1 MAFHQKSLEDQV
13 IVLTGASS
21 GIGLVTARMAARRG
35 AKLVLAARN
44 QDALRELAAEINTSG
59 GQAVDVV
66 ADVGRLEDV
75 ERIAQTAIDRFG
87 GFDTWVNDAG
97 VSLFGKLVD
106 TSIPDM
112 HRLFETNFW
121 GAVYGSLA
129 AVRHLRS
136 RGGTLINVG
145 SVFSD
150 RATPVQSI
158 YSASKH
164 AMKGF
169 TDALRMELEADDLP
183 IQVTL
188 VKPGRIDT
196 PYGEHARSYQAEQ
209 PSHRGMVYPPESV
222 AEAILYCAEHR
233 RRDMYVGSQARL
245 AAMLGAVAPRLTD
258 IIMEKTQFK
267 AHKSDRP
274 SRGPDDNA
282 LYHAGYGMH
291 ERGEHLGWMRTTSL
305 YTKATTHPAWAGLAL
320 AGLVVGAAALG
331 RRRS

>member
-1 MAFHQKSLEDQV
+1 MTFHPKPLNEQV

-21 GIGLVTARMAARRG
+21 GIGLVTARMATKRG
-35 AKLVLAARN
+35 AKLVLASRN
-44 QDALRELAAEINTSG
+44 QSALRGLVKEITAAG
-59 GQAVDVV
+59 GEAIDMV
-66 ADVGRLEDV
+66 ADVGREDDV
-75 ERIAQTAIDRFG
+75 QRIAEAAVETYGRI
-87 GFDTWVNDAG
+87 DTWVNDAG

-106 TSIPDM
+106 TKMDDM

-129 AVRHLRS
+129 AVKAMREH
-136 RGGTLINVG
+136 GGTVINIG

-169 TDALRMELEADDLP
+169 TDALRMELEADRLP

-188 VKPGRIDT
+188 IKPGRIDT
-196 PYGEHARSYQAEQ
+196 PYAEHARSYQKEQ

-222 AEAILYCAEHR
+222 AEGILYCAEHR
-233 RRDMYVGSQARL
+233 RRDMYIGSQARL
-245 AAMLGAVAPRLTD
+245 VAMLGAVAPRFTD
-258 IIMEKTQFK
+258 IVMEKTQFR

-282 LYHAGYGMH
+282 LWHPSYGGQ
-291 ERGEHLGWMRTTSL
+291 ERGQHLGWMRGTSL
-305 YTKATTHPAWAGLAL
+305 YTKGSTHPLVTVAAL
-320 AGLVVGAAALG
+320 AGAVLAFASVRSS
-331 RRRS
+331 RR